1 MKKKLMRNYIITQ
14 SLKWLIV
21 TSQLKKTKQNKTKQ
35 RKYRIG
41 VVLKQKMKKILDVAN
56 STWVSREMPLMLR
69 F

>member
-1 MKKKLMRNYIITQ
+1 MRNYIITQ

-21 TSQLKKTKQNKTKQ
+21 TSQLKKQNKTEEIQDWGCFK
-35 RKYRIG
+35 K
-41 VVLKQKMKKILDVAN
+41 KMKKILDVAN

>member
-21 TSQLKKTKQNKTKQ
+21 TSQLKKQNKTEEIQDWGFK
-35 RKYRIG
+35 K
-41 VVLKQKMKKILDVAN
+41 KMKKILDVAN

>member
-21 TSQLKKTKQNKTKQ
+21 TSQLKKQNKIKQ

>member
-21 TSQLKKTKQNKTKQ
+21 TSQLKKQNKTKQ

>member
-1 MKKKLMRNYIITQ
+1 MRNYIITQ

-21 TSQLKKTKQNKTKQ
+21 TSQLKKQNKIKQ